1 MKRILSLLL
10 VLVLLMSS
18 VLLVAC
24 DKSSDEPAVT
34 TVATTEEEEQGGN
47 GGGGASST
55 PVEVDKVAG
64 KTASELYA
72 QFLEEY
78 KAADTM
84 DVAIDASMYD
94 DYDDTTGIVNYV
106 FKIGAESGYI
116 KMERSYGEEKYLVEY
131 WLYEGMLYGNVNGD
145 KMKQPVAEAGGF
157 SLHDMAYETVD
168 SLFEIEDM
176 DAYYASLDEAQL
188 YSLRGSYYLER
199 TLSEDEADWFDLDV
213 ETAKEKITFNA
224 QGKLTKK
231 EIGDDKSN
239 IALDFYSYGEVVKVS
254 GPANPEEFETYIE
267 GGNGGGNRPEAEDL
281 YEVYETVFNVIDS
294 AYVYS
299 LRVVTD
305 DESMEYTVDK
315 DGDEY
320 VYMASE
326 DIYSLWHI
334 GNYVYVSSGDEAP
347 VAAEANESTLSAFTA
362 MQMQKTV
369 MSGLRLD
376 AEHIPGISVEELDD
390 RTALYVTEASEGGMM
405 YYYNVIFSHD
415 FSSVQ
420 IIMTYEHNG
429 EEVMSMNYIL
439 DNIGNEYLDVV
450 APV

>member
-1 MKRILSLLL
+1 
-10 VLVLLMSS
+10 MSS

-24 DKSSDEPAVT
+24 DKSSDEPALT

-78 KAADTM
+78 KAAATM

-106 FKIGAESGYI
+106 FKIGADSGYI

-157 SLHDMAYETVD
+157 SLHDMAYETID

-224 QGKLTKK
+224 QGKVTKK

-254 GPANPEEFETYIE
+254 GPANPEEFESYTG
-267 GGNGGGNRPEAEDL
+267 GGNGGGGNRPDVDRVDPEM
-281 YEVYETVFNVIDS
+281 YET
-294 AYVYS
+294 Y
-299 LRVVTD
+299 LRVFEKISAAEIYSIEVSVD
-305 DESMEYTVDK
+305 YENQIYYSVDK
-315 DGDEY
+315 DGYEYMIGYADEMMSEMWHVGDT
-320 VYMASE
+320 VYARLNGE
-326 DIYSLWHI
+326 GDIE
-334 GNYVYVSSGDEAP
+334 SSD
-347 VAAEANESTLSAFTA
+347 ANEYTMAAFESARI
-362 MQMQKTV
+362 QKDMLVDMRLEKENIYWMETSQEERFYQISLTNVIGDGTV
-369 MSGLRLD
+369 YWYSIRYNDDFSM
-376 AEHIPGISVEELDD
+376 ISIYMTVEEN
-390 RTALYVTEASEGGMM
+390 SER
-405 YYYNVIFSHD
+405 VITMGYAMAD
-415 FSSVQ
+415 
-420 IIMTYEHNG
+420 IDNYDY
-429 EEVMSMNYIL
+429 SMGL
-439 DNIGNEYLDVV
+439 
-450 APV
+450 PV